1 MYAVSYGDPLAEYD
15 RVINHV
21 DIRDVSVQR
30 QVRLKGPDAVRLA
43 QLLTPRNLENLEIGK
58 GLYMPICN
66 SKGTLVNDPVLLRL
80 SKTNYGCH
88 C

>member
-1 MYAVSYGDPLAEYD
+1 M
-15 RVINHV
+15 VILWLNMIGLSIMLIFV
-21 DIRDVSVQR
+21 MCLIQR

-66 SKGTLVNDPVLLRL
+66 SKGTLVNDQMLLRL
-80 SKTNYGCH
+80 SRRLWLSLLIMIR
-88 C
+88 